1 MATDSLNPSL
11 TSFRSRRSYPSLNHT
26 SITPLAPQF
35 PVDDGNVEDSNDSAS
50 HNLHHATN
58 PTGTSYLSSSSV
70 PGTPSLLSHSRSG
83 SRVRRH
89 ARSKSSGGLRFGN
102 PDLGSLHRQ
111 GHNDERSNS
120 GLTDQNN
127 YHRHNHNHNHHP
139 HFHPP
144 HQDPEWMLRAGI
156 ALAESTREEK
166 GQSWL
171 AKRESSTSLVSDV
184 DDVSASHH
192 NHHYHR
198 SGRKTTK
205 SGKSTPGAYSRRGS
219 RSRRGSSSGSLFD
232 LSMTQGIADVG
243 FAHISS
249 SRRSRSGITS
259 PTASVGGFPDFVDEH
274 VRAEMAWIQREQD
287 HDAHDGLSSSASS
300 STYDDESYSE
310 EDIDE
315 QEMRRLTRE
324 RGFGF
329 GGWLDRLVEWT
340 LFSVDDRPSSPQDLW
355 KKDKNSVAA
364 VSRQI
369 SHDNDHDHND
379 TQNDAKG
386 NTNAPDTPS
395 KTNSPDDR
403 DRLQSKMTDD
413 DDDDDSADDDA
424 LSTIIEKPG
433 DEGGWQDATWLLRVL
448 RHAL

>member
-1 MATDSLNPSL
+1 
-11 TSFRSRRSYPSLNHT
+11 
-26 SITPLAPQF
+26 
-35 PVDDGNVEDSNDSAS
+35 
-50 HNLHHATN
+50 
-58 PTGTSYLSSSSV
+58 
-70 PGTPSLLSHSRSG
+70 
-83 SRVRRH
+83 
-89 ARSKSSGGLRFGN
+89 
-102 PDLGSLHRQ
+102 
-111 GHNDERSNS
+111 
-120 GLTDQNN
+120 
-127 YHRHNHNHNHHP
+127 
-139 HFHPP
+139 
-144 HQDPEWMLRAGI
+144 MLRAGI

-192 NHHYHR
+192 NHHHR

-219 RSRRGSSSGSLFD
+219 RSRRGSSSGSRFD

-249 SRRSRSGITS
+249 SRRSRSGIAS
-259 PTASVGGFPDFVDEH
+259 PAASMGGFPGFPDFVDEH
-274 VRAEMAWIQREQD
+274 VRAEMAWIQQEQD
-287 HDAHDGLSSSASS
+287 HDSRDGLSSPASS

-340 LFSVDDRPSSPQDLW
+340 LFSVDDGPSPPQDLR
-355 KKDKNSVAA
+355 KKDEDSVAA

-369 SHDNDHDHND
+369 SHDNYHDHND
-379 TQNDAKG
+379 AQNDAEG

-395 KTNSPDDR
+395 KTNPPDDR

-413 DDDDDSADDDA
+413 DDDDDDSADEDA

-433 DEGGWQDATWLLRVL
+433 DEGGWQDATWLLRVVK
-448 RHAL
+448 HAL